1 MATSGSLST
10 TKYEGRYLILS
21 WTATQSVED
30 NTSTIKWTLKGAG
43 DAQSSWYYA
52 GNFKVVIAGSTVY
65 SSSTRIKLYK
75 DTKVASGTK
84 TISHNTDGTK
94 SVAMSAQ
101 AGIYTV
107 AVNCSGSKKFT
118 LTDIPRKATISSAPN
133 FTSNDN
139 PTITYSNPAGNNTTT
154 LQACIS
160 LDGSKDDIAYRNIPK
175 TGTSYTFNLTSAERT
190 ILNNA
195 TTGNSRTVR
204 FYIKSVIGGK
214 TYTSY
219 SSKTYTIASSS
230 INFSPSIYDTNSIT
244 TALTGD
250 NSVMIRYY
258 SNAYASSGAAGPDGA
273 TITSQSIKNG
283 SKTIDGSSTTFNK
296 VEDQYF
302 YFYATDSR
310 GNSGSKL
317 VSVPFIYYTR
327 LTCSISSQNTS
338 TNQDLI
344 VNIKG
349 NYFNDSFGA
358 VNNNLTV
365 EYRYKESGGS
375 FGNWIS
381 ITPTIGADSYT
392 ATTTLANID
401 YRKKY
406 IFEAR
411 ATDRL
416 ATVSSNDSPVMS
428 EPIFDWS
435 KEDFNFNV
443 PININN
449 KTVLREADANNDTI
463 LSANGG
469 SVYLRP
475 NGTNDSNAEAR
486 LYPDG
491 KFQISGQLMTDSADI
506 RNLTT
511 TSMNI
516 IGDLSLTGKID
527 SSNLGCDQYNGSSY
541 STFFSPVS
549 SGTLTLYHIKPFNFI
564 FFRLYISGFNSTVS
578 AANSYDT
585 YLSLTSAFYPSIN
598 TALSCTSIKDCSAL
612 LNTSGELRVCPR
624 DGFSTGN
631 IVYISGFYP
640 LSSSSYLYQS

>member
-21 WTATQSVED
+21 WTATQSVEN

-43 DAQSSWYYA
+43 NAQSSWYYA

-75 DTKVASGTK
+75 DTTVASGTK

-94 SVAMSAQ
+94 SVSMSAQ

-139 PTITYSNPAGNNTTT
+139 PTITYSNPAGKNATT

-160 LDGSKDDIAYRNIPK
+160 LDGSNDDIAYRNISK

-230 INFSPSIYDTNSIT
+230 IIFSPSIYDTNSIT

-283 SKTIDGSSTTFNK
+283 SKTIDGSSNTFNK

-327 LTCSISSQNTS
+327 LTCNISSQNTS
-338 TNQDLI
+338 TNENLTI
-344 VNIKG
+344 NIKG
-349 NYFNDSFGA
+349 NYFNGSFGA
-358 VNNNLTV
+358 VNNSLTV

-392 ATTTLANID
+392 ATTTLAITD

-475 NGTNDSNAEAR
+475 NGTNDSNAEVR
-486 LYPDG
+486 L
-491 KFQISGQLMTDSADI
+491 
-506 RNLTT
+506 
-511 TSMNI
+511 
-516 IGDLSLTGKID
+516 
-527 SSNLGCDQYNGSSY
+527 
-541 STFFSPVS
+541 
-549 SGTLTLYHIKPFNFI
+549 
-564 FFRLYISGFNSTVS
+564 
-578 AANSYDT
+578 
-585 YLSLTSAFYPSIN
+585 
-598 TALSCTSIKDCSAL
+598 
-612 LNTSGELRVCPR
+612 
-624 DGFSTGN
+624 
-631 IVYISGFYP
+631 
-640 LSSSSYLYQS
+640 